1 MAQHLSLTDRTL
13 IERYIS
19 LDYTFSFI
27 ARKLYRS
34 PTTIAREVKRYRTL
48 DSRFFSDST
57 VCLHYENCVHRNVCN
72 PADKSRCVGLCKFCY
87 IHSCGNV
94 CPYYVYPFCPDL
106 EKAPYVCNKCE
117 KLRTCKFPHAFYSAQ
132 AANRKYLKKLSVARR
147 KPKLSPEQLLDLN
160 ELIAPLIKN
169 GQSINHIVATNKDSI
184 PVTERTIYNYI
195 DSCALSIHNIDLP
208 KKVRYRTRHPQ
219 KMLTKFEYEYRKGRT
234 LEFFKSY
241 LEKHPKLS
249 IVEMDTV
256 KGRRGHGKV
265 LLTMI
270 FRENNFM
277 LIFLMNDGT
286 QKSVRGVFDYLTEI
300 LSTNLFRE
308 IFPVILTDNG
318 VEFKAP
324 HELEFDI
331 SGNRRTHIFYC
342 DPQASWQKPH
352 VEKNH
357 TLIRRILPKGTSFD
371 FLEQNDIRLLMCHI
385 NSVTREIFDNFS
397 PFDLMTQSKYKK
409 LLDALSLSAVPPA
422 EVCLTPNLLKRRK

>member
-1 MAQHLSLTDRTL
+1 
-13 IERYIS
+13 
-19 LDYTFSFI
+19 
-27 ARKLYRS
+27 
-34 PTTIAREVKRYRTL
+34 
-48 DSRFFSDST
+48 
-57 VCLHYENCVHRNVCN
+57 
-72 PADKSRCVGLCKFCY
+72 
-87 IHSCGNV
+87 
-94 CPYYVYPFCPDL
+94 
-106 EKAPYVCNKCE
+106 
-117 KLRTCKFPHAFYSAQ
+117 
-132 AANRKYLKKLSVARR
+132 
-147 KPKLSPEQLLDLN
+147 
-160 ELIAPLIKN
+160 
-169 GQSINHIVATNKDSI
+169 
-184 PVTERTIYNYI
+184 
-195 DSCALSIHNIDLP
+195 
-208 KKVRYRTRHPQ
+208 
-219 KMLTKFEYEYRKGRT
+219 
-234 LEFFKSY
+234 
-241 LEKHPKLS
+241 
-249 IVEMDTV
+249 
-256 KGRRGHGKV
+256 
-265 LLTMI
+265 
-270 FRENNFM
+270 M

-300 LSTNLFRE
+300 LGTNLFRE